1 MSGARIVVDVDQV
14 ADDAGLAQSV
24 VMSKA
29 THSVSRVYHAGMRL
43 FIVVALA
50 CASAALYCA
59 VLPAST
65 VLSQPWDVWV
75 AAAFVAFFLD
85 LLVGG
90 RVDAAIHG
98 GAPKPPA

>member
-1 MSGARIVVDVDQV
+1 
-14 ADDAGLAQSV
+14 
-24 VMSKA
+24 MSKA

-65 VLSQPWDVWV
+65 VLGQPWDVWV

-98 GAPKPPA
+98 GAPKP